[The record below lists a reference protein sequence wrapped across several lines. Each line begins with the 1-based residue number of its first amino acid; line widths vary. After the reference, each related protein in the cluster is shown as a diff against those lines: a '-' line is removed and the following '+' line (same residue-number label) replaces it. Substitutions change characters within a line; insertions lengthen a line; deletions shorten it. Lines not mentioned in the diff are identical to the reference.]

1 MKNDN
6 STESSNECKPML
18 ADVIPDKVIS
28 FMNNRKFYYDE
39 RRMEY
44 YTSKS
49 IAKLLTNFG
58 NLVSKKTI
66 EKCRNNIVTVDIG
79 DLNNEVLAAK
89 FLEDF
94 EFNLDRDL

>member
-1 MKNDN
+1 MNTEN
-6 STESSNECKPML
+6 NNESTEAKHVL

-39 RRMEY
+39 KRMEY
-44 YTSKS
+44 HTSKS
-49 IAKLLTNFG
+49 IAKLLITFG

-79 DLNNEVLAAK
+79 DLNNEVLVAK
-89 FLEDF
+89 ILEDF
-94 EFNLDRDL
+94 EFNLERDL